1 MSEENQNLEST
12 VTYDFSKVITG
23 ITVST
28 AYISGISRILTDMVT
43 DYPNPAGLPKLFK
56 KFGTIMQLQDGEEIS
71 DETRENIKLDINES
85 NIYTLFSLLQLLR
98 FLAKEQGLEILTET
112 TATKDDLKDLADLVT
127 AGKSTADKIKEINS
141 KMKIVK

>member
-12 VTYDFSKVITG
+12 VTYDFTKVITG

-28 AYISGISRILTDMVT
+28 AYISGLSRILTDMVT
-43 DYPNPAGLPKLFK
+43 NYPNPAGLPKLFK
-56 KFGTIMQLQDGEEIS
+56 KFGAIMQLEDGQEITEEIQK
-71 DETRENIKLDINES
+71 DLTLDINES

-98 FLAKEQGLEILTET
+98 FLAKEQGLEIETKT

>member
-1 MSEENQNLEST
+1 
-12 VTYDFSKVITG
+12 
-23 ITVST
+23 
-28 AYISGISRILTDMVT
+28 MVT
-43 DYPNPAGLPKLFK
+43 NYPNPAGLPKLFK
-56 KFGTIMQLQDGEEIS
+56 KFSAIMQLEDGQEIT
-71 DETRENIKLDINES
+71 DEIQKDLTLDINES

-98 FLAKEQGLEILTET
+98 FLAKEQDLELHTET